1 MANTFTK
8 PRAKQKR
15 PQIISGAELRS
26 LRKRAGL
33 SLKAAATAMGVG
45 VQTLVDYEAERYAAP
60 KLVITMLQ
68 VLAAK
73 RQAMITGRRKDML
86 DFLGQPFDVSL

>member
-1 MANTFTK
+1 MKTRT
-8 PRAKQKR
+8 PRTEIMTA
-15 PQIISGAELRS
+15 AEFRA
-26 LRKRAGL
+26 LRKSTGL
-33 SLKAAATAMGVG
+33 HMGQAAVALGIGRRTMGS
-45 VQTLVDYEAERYAAP
+45 YELGEVPAP

>member
-1 MANTFTK
+1 MSIRK
-8 PRAKQKR
+8 PRQ
-15 PQIISGAELRS
+15 QLISPGELRA
-26 LRKRAGL
+26 LRKTTGL
-33 SLKAAATAMGVG
+33 SIKNAAVALGIG
-45 VQTLVDYEAERYAAP
+45 YRTLEAYELGEVPAP

-86 DFLGQPFDVSL
+86 DFLGQPFEVSL

>member
-1 MANTFTK
+1 MSIRK
-8 PRAKQKR
+8 PRQ
-15 PQIISGAELRS
+15 QLISPVELRA
-26 LRKRAGL
+26 LRKTTGL
-33 SLKAAATAMGVG
+33 SIKNAAVALGIG
-45 VQTLVDYEAERYAAP
+45 YRTLEAYELGEVPAP

-86 DFLGQPFDVSL
+86 DFLGQPFEVSL

>member
-1 MANTFTK
+1 
-8 PRAKQKR
+8 
-15 PQIISGAELRS
+15 
-26 LRKRAGL
+26 
-33 SLKAAATAMGVG
+33 MGVG

>member
-1 MANTFTK
+1 MSIRK
-8 PRAKQKR
+8 PRQELIT
-15 PQIISGAELRS
+15 PAELRA
-26 LRKRAGL
+26 LRKTTGL
-33 SLKAAATAMGVG
+33 SIKRAAVALGIG
-45 VQTLVDYEAERYAAP
+45 YRTLEAYELGEVPAP

-86 DFLGQPFDVSL
+86 DFLGQPFEVSL

>member
-1 MANTFTK
+1 V
-8 PRAKQKR
+8 P
-15 PQIISGAELRS
+15 
-26 LRKRAGL
+26 
-33 SLKAAATAMGVG
+33 
-45 VQTLVDYEAERYAAP
+45 AP

-86 DFLGQPFDVSL
+86 DFLGQPFEVSL